1 MIKKILIISIVSVL
15 FIQNVFSQIELGV
28 KGGFSLVNLKTTI
41 VNADIQTT
49 NPFKNTVKPSFH
61 FGGFGIYE
69 ISEKINL
76 QGEFIYSNK
85 GTKSTEASVSLH
97 YISIPILVN
106 YSVYDNL
113 YLQGGPEIGFLMA
126 ARTKVGDVNFDSKEL
141 YNNVVDFSLNLGVKY
156 QVSSDLHVDLRYVL
170 GLSDL
175 WDDDNGDAVSHI
187 FLNRGLHI
195 SVGYTLL

>member
-1 MIKKILIISIVSVL
+1 MIKKIFVASIVFTL
-15 FIQNVFSQIELGV
+15 FFQNVFGQIKLGV
-28 KGGFSLVNLKTTI
+28 KGGFSLVNLKGVA
-41 VNADIQTT
+41 VNADPQQFISFDNST
-49 NPFKNTVKPSFH
+49 KPSFH

-69 ISEKINL
+69 ISERLNL

-85 GTKSTEASVSLH
+85 GAKSTEANVSLH

-126 ARTKVGDVNFDSKEL
+126 ARTKVENTNFDLKGF
-141 YNNVVDFSLNLGVKY
+141 YNNPIDLTLNIGAKY
-156 QVSSDLHVDLRYVL
+156 EINSEFHVGLRYAL

-175 WDDDNGDAVSHI
+175 RDDDNGDALSLK

-195 SVGYTLL
+195 SVGYRML